1 MLTESVAGLKHG
13 RRRPLALVERQHGLR
28 VPRFAAE
35 ESRDML
41 SSPEELE
48 HRRLRHELE
57 QSITAINRAQIG
69 AVTGEVSKQAFIDV
83 VKMVAC
89 LRARYLYTVIK
100 LGRECHG
107 ECIPT
112 AAALELKQLREAYT
126 EAMEGFAALE
136 HAMQRDYFSL
146 AG

>member
-1 MLTESVAGLKHG
+1 
-13 RRRPLALVERQHGLR
+13 
-28 VPRFAAE
+28 
-35 ESRDML
+35 ML

-48 HRRLRHELE
+48 HRRLRHELD
-57 QSITAINRAQIG
+57 QSIMAINSAQIG
-69 AVTGEVSKQAFIDV
+69 AVTGEVSKEAFINV

-89 LRARYLYTVIK
+89 LRARYLHTVVK
-100 LGRECHG
+100 LGHECHS

-136 HAMQRDYFSL
+136 HAMQRGYFSL